1 MRKEQLHCMNELVIT
16 NYKNSII
23 SAIYKD
29 KQMVQVSACR
39 KKATV
44 YIGNIYVARIDNIVK
59 NINAAFVK
67 ISDDVSC
74 YLELS
79 GIKNPIFV
87 KKQSEKKISIGD
99 ELIVQ
104 VIKED
109 VKTKAPVVT
118 ANFSLTGKYI
128 ALVHGTSKVQ
138 ISKKILKRSL
148 RTKLKNEFTEFLED
162 SFSIVIRTNAQY
174 ASLEEV
180 KKELEGL
187 IKEYKRI
194 TVNGIHQMKY
204 SMLFQEVPP
213 YLQQFRDS
221 EEYSIDKMVTNIPAI
236 YKDFQWYLKKYPAKM
251 SEDTL
256 FMQELVDDANEL
268 VIRYKINHFMDKA
281 LQRTVYLDSGATIV
295 IEPTEALTVI
305 DVNTGKAI
313 TKKRVTEDTFFAIN
327 MEAAK
332 EIATQIRLRN
342 LSGIILID
350 FINLSSEEQK
360 ETLKEEL
367 KNLFKDDPI
376 QTEIIDF
383 TQLGLMEITRKKVLK
398 TLAEQIADIQIMNI

>member
-1 MRKEQLHCMNELVIT
+1 MNELVIT

-128 ALVHGTSKVQ
+128 ALVHGTSKIQ
-138 ISKKILKRSL
+138 ISKKIVKRST

-194 TVNGIHQMKY
+194 KINGAHQMKY
-204 SMLFQEVPP
+204 AMLYQEVPP

-256 FMQELVDDANEL
+256 FTQELVDDANEL

-281 LQRTVYLDSGATIV
+281 LQRMVYLDSGATII

-313 TKKRVTEDTFFAIN
+313 TKKRVTEETFFAIN

-332 EIATQIRLRN
+332 EIANQIRLRN

-350 FINLSSEEQK
+350 FINLSSEEQQEK
-360 ETLKEEL
+360 LKEEL

-376 QTEIIDF
+376 QTEVIDF
-383 TQLGLMEITRKKVLK
+383 TKLGLMEITRKKVLK
-398 TLAEQIADIQIMNI
+398 TLAEQIADIQIMNEVNEI

>member
-281 LQRTVYLDSGATIV
+281 LQRMVYLDSGATII

-313 TKKRVTEDTFFAIN
+313 TKKRVTEETFFAIN

-332 EIATQIRLRN
+332 EIANQIRLRN

>member
-1 MRKEQLHCMNELVIT
+1 MNELVIT

-39 KKATV
+39 KKSTM
-44 YIGNIYVARIDNIVK
+44 YIGNIYVARIENIVK

-67 ISDDVSC
+67 ISEDISC

-79 GIKNPIFV
+79 GVKNPIFV
-87 KKQSEKKISIGD
+87 KKQSTKKISIGD

-104 VIKED
+104 VVKED

-118 ANFSLTGKYI
+118 ANFSLTGKYVV
-128 ALVHGTSKVQ
+128 LVHDGTGIQ
-138 ISKKILKRSL
+138 ISKKILKKSI
-148 RTKLKNEFTEFLED
+148 KNIFKNELSKFNTE
-162 SFSIVIRTNAQY
+162 SFGIVVRTNAQY
-174 ASLEEV
+174 ATLEEV
-180 KKELEGL
+180 KNELENL
-187 IKEYKRI
+187 LEQYKKI
-194 TVNGIHQMKY
+194 QTTGVHQMKY
-204 SMLFQEVPP
+204 SLLYQELPP

-221 EEYSIDKMVTNIPAI
+221 AEFSIHKMITNIPVI
-236 YKDFQWYLKKYPAKM
+236 YKEFQNYLKKYPVKV
-251 SEDTL
+251 SDDIL
-256 FMQELVDDANEL
+256 FTQELVDDANEL
-268 VIRYKINHFMDKA
+268 VIRYKINHFMDRA
-281 LQRTVYLDSGATIV
+281 LHRMIYLNSGATIV

-313 TKKRVTEDTFFAIN
+313 SGKKATEETFFAIN

-350 FINLSSEEQK
+350 FINLSSEEQ
-360 ETLKEEL
+360 EEALKEEL
-367 KNLFKDDPI
+367 RRLFKEDPI
-376 QTEIIDF
+376 QTEVIDI
-383 TQLGLMEITRKKVLK
+383 TKLGLMEITRKKVLK
-398 TLAEQIADIQIMNI
+398 TLAEQIIDV

>member
-1 MRKEQLHCMNELVIT
+1 MNELVIT

-128 ALVHGTSKVQ
+128 ALVHGTSKIQ
-138 ISKKILKRSL
+138 ISKKIVKRST

-194 TVNGIHQMKY
+194 KINGAHQMKY
-204 SMLFQEVPP
+204 AMLYQEVPP

-281 LQRTVYLDSGATIV
+281 LQRMVYLDSGATII

-313 TKKRVTEDTFFAIN
+313 TKKRVTEETFFAIN

-332 EIATQIRLRN
+332 EIANQIRLRN

>member
-1 MRKEQLHCMNELVIT
+1 MNELVIT

-138 ISKKILKRSL
+138 ISKKIVKRSM
-148 RTKLKNEFTEFLED
+148 RTKLKEEFSRFLED

-174 ASLEEV
+174 VSLEEV
-180 KKELEGL
+180 KKELKGL

-194 TVNGIHQMKY
+194 SINGSHQTRY
-204 SMLFQEVPP
+204 SILYQEIPP

-221 EEYSIDKMVTNIPAI
+221 EEYSIDKMITNIPAI
-236 YKDFQWYLKKYPAKM
+236 YKDFQWYLKKYPTKL

-256 FMQELVDDANEL
+256 IVQELVEDANEL

-281 LQRTVYLDSGATIV
+281 LQRMVYLDSGATII

-313 TKKRVTEDTFFAIN
+313 TKKRVTEETFFAIN
-327 MEAAK
+327 MEATK
-332 EIATQIRLRN
+332 EIAAQIRLRN

-350 FINLSSEEQK
+350 FINLSSEEQQEK
-360 ETLKEEL
+360 LKEEL

-376 QTEIIDF
+376 QTEVIDF
-383 TQLGLMEITRKKVLK
+383 TKLGLMEITRKKVLK
-398 TLAEQIADIQIMNI
+398 TLAEQIADIQIMNDV

>member
-1 MRKEQLHCMNELVIT
+1 MNELVIT

-128 ALVHGTSKVQ
+128 ALVHGTSKIQ
-138 ISKKILKRSL
+138 ISKKIIKRST

-194 TVNGIHQMKY
+194 KINGAHQMKY
-204 SMLFQEVPP
+204 AMLYQEVPP

-256 FMQELVDDANEL
+256 FAQELVDDANEL

-281 LQRTVYLDSGATIV
+281 LQRMVYLDSGATII

-313 TKKRVTEDTFFAIN
+313 TKKRVTEETFFAIN

-332 EIATQIRLRN
+332 EIANQIRLRN

-350 FINLSSEEQK
+350 FINLSSEEQQEK
-360 ETLKEEL
+360 LKEEL

-376 QTEIIDF
+376 QTEVIDF
-383 TQLGLMEITRKKVLK
+383 TKLGLMEITRKKVLK
-398 TLAEQIADIQIMNI
+398 TLAEQIADIQIMNDV

>member
-1 MRKEQLHCMNELVIT
+1 MNELVIT

-128 ALVHGTSKVQ
+128 ALVHGTSKIQ
-138 ISKKILKRSL
+138 ISKKIVKRST

-194 TVNGIHQMKY
+194 KINGAHQIKY
-204 SMLFQEVPP
+204 AMLYQEVPP

-256 FMQELVDDANEL
+256 FTQELVDDANEL

-281 LQRTVYLDSGATIV
+281 LQRMVYLDSGATII

-313 TKKRVTEDTFFAIN
+313 TKKRVTEETFFAIN

-332 EIATQIRLRN
+332 EIANQIRLRN

-350 FINLSSEEQK
+350 FINLSSEEQQEK
-360 ETLKEEL
+360 LKEEL

-376 QTEIIDF
+376 QTEVIDF
-383 TQLGLMEITRKKVLK
+383 TKLGLMEITRKKVLK
-398 TLAEQIADIQIMNI
+398 TLAEQIADIQIMNEVNEV